1 MSSPRVVN
9 FSQDRCRPRRLL
21 RQLVVTLLALAM
33 SGVRDVR
40 AEDSTGPVSHPG
52 YDILRSKAF
61 LPPDFDQQTFEQ
73 LWKRW
78 PAEERAAAE
87 KASPEERRRMTLTH
101 YGIIPKPAAD
111 KRPGLA
117 LGYLDDGQGRWVM
130 TCLVCHG
137 GKVAGRVIP
146 GLPNTHY
153 MLQTLTEDVRATKL
167 QLGKPLSHM
176 DLGSLRMNLG
186 GSPGTTN
193 AVVFGLALG
202 SLRDKDM
209 QVVLNGPRPKLI
221 DHDLDVPPFWNVR
234 KKKRLYCDAFAPKNH
249 RVLMQFVLLPQTS
262 RATLESWEGEFRSI
276 QEWIESTEA
285 PEYPW
290 PVDRKLAD
298 AGRVVFETHCSRCHG
313 RYGETETYPNRVV
326 PLKTIGTDPVRFQAL
341 SVEHRRWLKEGWL
354 SRYGRDEVILEPKG
368 YLAPPLD
375 GVWASAPYFH
385 NGAVPTLW
393 HVLHPAE
400 RPHVWRRT
408 EDGYDRERVGLEVTT
423 FESVPAEAETPRQR
437 RRFFDT
443 GVRGKSAGGHKF
455 PDKLNDDEKRAVLE
469 YLKSL

>member
-1 MSSPRVVN
+1 MIV
-9 FSQDRCRPRRLL
+9 LL
-21 RQLVVTLLALAM
+21 LLVM
-33 SGVRDVR
+33 PGVRDVC
-40 AEDSTGPVSHPG
+40 AEDSTSPLSHPG
-52 YDILRSKAF
+52 YDILRTKAF

-78 PAEERAAAE
+78 PAKERVAAE
-87 KASPEERRRMTLTH
+87 KASPEERRRMTLTY
-101 YGIIPKPAAD
+101 YGIIPKPSGD
-111 KRPGLA
+111 KTSGLA
-117 LGYLDDGQGRWVM
+117 LGYLEDGQGRWVM

-167 QLGKPLSHM
+167 RLGKPLSHM
-176 DLGSLRMNLG
+176 DLGSLRMSLG

-262 RATLESWEGEFRSI
+262 RATLESWEDEFRSI
-276 QEWIESTEA
+276 QKWIESTEP

-290 PVDRKLAD
+290 PVNHKLAD

-375 GVWASAPYFH
+375 GIWASAPYFH
-385 NGAVPTLW
+385 NGSVPTLW
-393 HVLHPAE
+393 HVLHPVQ
-400 RPHVWRRT
+400 RPRVWKRT
-408 EDGYDRERVGLEVTT
+408 EDGYDRKRVGLEVST
-423 FESVPAEAETPRQR
+423 FESLPAEAKTARQR
-437 RRFFDT
+437 RRLFDT
-443 GVRGKSAGGHKF
+443 TLRGKSAAGHDF
-455 PDKLNDDEKRAVLE
+455 PDKLTEDEKRAVLE
-469 YLKSL
+469 YLKTL